1 MSPTATWPDRVPIV
15 GTPISVTSYAE
26 LLELLDR
33 RPSDRA
39 ATIAFCNVH
48 SVMTARRQPEVA
60 AALTQADVATS
71 DGMPLVWGLRA
82 FGHPDQ
88 PRVYGPA
95 FMEIAL
101 RESVEAEWSH
111 FFYGSTDETL
121 TKLVGAA
128 EKLAPGVRIAG
139 SYSPPFRPANDDD
152 LRADAARIRESGA
165 DLVWVGLGMP
175 KQELW
180 MDRAAAHLPGTALLG
195 VGAAFDFL
203 AGTVSQ
209 APMWMQSSGLEWL
222 YRFAQEPGRLWR
234 RYIINNPSYLLL
246 LGRDLLWAQIRR
258 KR

>member
-1 MSPTATWPDRVPIV
+1 
-15 GTPISVTSYAE
+15 
-26 LLELLDR
+26 
-33 RPSDRA
+33 
-39 ATIAFCNVH
+39 
-48 SVMTARRQPEVA
+48 
-60 AALTQADVATS
+60 
-71 DGMPLVWGLRA
+71 
-82 FGHPDQ
+82 
-88 PRVYGPA
+88 
-95 FMEIAL
+95 MEIAL
-101 RESVEAEWSH
+101 RKSVEAEWSH

-139 SYSPPFRPANDDD
+139 SYSPPFRPAIDND

-180 MDRAAAHLPGTALLG
+180 MDRVAVHLPGTALLG

-234 RYIINNPSYLLL
+234 RYIINNPHYLWL
-246 LGRDLLWAQIRR
+246 LGRDIIRSR
-258 KR
+258 LVQKD